1 MTHKL
6 NLRFGRKSPSFSQVC
21 WEHKYY
27 LHNFHVLFYND
38 LKFQGEFVEVEKT
51 QSFFFPNRF
60 PFSCVSAKEV
70 QKPTDARKLE
80 GGVSQPSST
89 NVLKLCCVLQLNFTL
104 NMKATNAKLKEMREY
119 GKQKLP
125 FAYELH

>member
-51 QSFFFPNRF
+51 QSFFF
-60 PFSCVSAKEV
+60 SQQVSILV
-70 QKPTDARKLE
+70 CFRE
-80 GGVSQPSST
+80 GGTET
-89 NVLKLCCVLQLNFTL
+89 N
-104 NMKATNAKLKEMREY
+104 
-119 GKQKLP
+119 
-125 FAYELH
+125 